1 MKETMKT
8 TSGLSRMLLMRTACS
23 LRLPIIQTSGR
34 GFVDLN
40 QKISS
45 DTGFALTFDIESA
58 WM

>member
-1 MKETMKT
+1 MKEAMKT

-23 LRLPIIQTSGR
+23 LRRSHYSNSGR